1 MSEKALPPLDLTGPA
16 SQVAERCRKRK
27 RAFEYF
33 AEGKGIDNVLKKTS
47 LLLYFAGMDVQDILE
62 DLQDPGRIPESGDNV
77 YKIHTTRE
85 PACRWSRLN
94 HRS

>member
-16 SQVAERCRKRK
+16 SQVAEPCRKRK
-27 RAFEYF
+27 CAFEYF

-47 LLLYFAGMDVQDILE
+47 LLLYFAGMDVQDLLE

-85 PACRWSRLN
+85 PACGWSRLN